1 METSSTFGRIGMEK
15 IIAYCGIICSECPT
29 FIATQKNNDEERK
42 KVAELW
48 SKQYGREFKIE
59 DINCDGCL
67 TKGPR
72 VLNYCN
78 ICEIRKCGREK
89 NVENCAY
96 CEDYACEKLSK
107 FFDEVKYQKPKKV
120 LDTIRQQA
128 HKK

>member
-1 METSSTFGRIGMEK
+1 MEIGSNFGRIKMK
-15 IIAYCGIICSECPT
+15 KMIAYCGLVCSDCPT
-29 FIATQKNNDEERK
+29 FIATQKDDDEERK

-48 SKQYGREFKIE
+48 SKQFGGEYKME

-72 VLNYCN
+72 AFSYCKV
-78 ICEIRKCGREK
+78 CEIRKCGREK

-96 CEDYACEKLSK
+96 CEEYACEKLSK

-120 LDTIRQQA
+120 LDTIRA
-128 HKK
+128 ARS